1 MQGIQGIKGD
11 TGATGSIGL
20 TGLKGDTGLTGDQGL
35 QGLKGD
41 VGAAGGTGAKG
52 DNGDQGLQGVTGDTG
67 ATGPAG
73 AAGSGGTSYQRTII
87 VSPVDDGSGTFA
99 NATELQS
106 ALIDAGL
113 QAQDGKGPVLVY
125 IESGNYRLQQTL
137 SIPAYVY
144 LTGAG
149 AGVENGSMP
158 ATKIWMDNFASA
170 PVITILGAGSAS
182 TVISNVFLYNT
193 SQSAVIT
200 GADGNLVLDHVV
212 LESSLNQ
219 KCITGLSVFYVSDS
233 TIQCYNA
240 ALSDGYARI
249 KFSQISV
256 QGSTNGVCV
265 GTYIDKTSGQSY
277 AAVNSSC
284 Q

>member
-1 MQGIQGIKGD
+1 VA
-11 TGATGSIGL
+11 GATG
-20 TGLKGDTGLTGDQGL
+20 TTGLTGDQGL

-41 VGAAGGTGAKG
+41 AGAAGSTGAKG
-52 DNGDQGLQGVTGDTG
+52 DNGDQGIQGVKGDTG

-87 VSPVDDGSGTFA
+87 VSPVDDGNATFA
-99 NATELQS
+99 NATELQG

-125 IESGNYRLQQTL
+125 VEAGNYRLQQTL

-149 AGVENGSMP
+149 AGVGNGSMP
-158 ATKIWMDNFASA
+158 ATQIRVDSFVSA
-170 PVITILGAGSAS
+170 PVITVLGAGSAS
-182 TVISNVFLYNT
+182 TVIANVFLYNA
-193 SQSAVIT
+193 SQNPVIT
-200 GADGNLVLDHVV
+200 GADGNLVLDHIGM
-212 LESSLNQ
+212 EGSANQ
-219 KCITGLSVFYVSDS
+219 ACITGQSVFYVSDS

-256 QGSTNGVCV
+256 QGSTNGLCV

-277 AAVNSSC
+277 AAVNSNC